1 MQVLVPTSGFT
12 RLSDGENK
20 HPVVTLEAL
29 LDDELNIIAL
39 DRRDPLGRKL
49 TLALEQIQPDFVPS
63 LTVRNYSSG
72 AELAALGAGIA
83 IVDPWTASQYAASEN
98 LHSLQLSDVIDCSV
112 SLLTS
117 DLHPFSIATKSFLS
131 ILKNHASA

>member
-1 MQVLVPTSGFT
+1 M
-12 RLSDGENK
+12 
-20 HPVVTLEAL
+20 TLEAL

-39 DRRDPLGRKL
+39 DRRDPLGQKL

-117 DLHPFSIATKSFLS
+117 DLHPFSIATRSFLS
-131 ILKNHASA
+131 MLKNHASA